1 MNLFKQE
8 GCVSS
13 EPEKYAVVRIYSSG
27 NNTIVHA
34 TDPSGSST
42 LAISAAGQHVKADRL
57 GGSPYGAMV
66 AANTVAGALKKLGIT
81 SIKVKVRAPGGIKSR
96 TPGQGAQAAIRALTR
111 AGLRIIAIEDITP
124 IPTDG
129 TRKPGGRRGRRF

>member
-1 MNLFKQE
+1 M
-8 GCVSS
+8 ST
-13 EPEKYAVVRIYSSG
+13 EPEKYAVVRVYSSG

-42 LAISAAGQHVKADRL
+42 LAMSAAGQHVKADRL
-57 GGSPYGAMV
+57 GGSPYGAMM
-66 AANTVAGALKKLGIT
+66 AANTVADALKKLGIT
-81 SIKVKVRAPGGIKSR
+81 SIKVRVRAPGGIRSR

-111 AGLRIIAIEDITP
+111 SKLRIIAIEDVTP

>member
-1 MNLFKQE
+1 MSTE
-8 GCVSS
+8 S
-13 EPEKYAVVRIYSSG
+13 EKYAVVRIYSSS

-34 TDPSGSST
+34 TDLSGSYT

-57 GGSPYGAMV
+57 GGSPYGAMMAAIAV
-66 AANTVAGALKKLGIT
+66 AEALKKQGIET
-81 SIKVKVRAPGGIKSR
+81 IKIKVRAPGGIKSR

-111 AGLRIIAIEDITP
+111 AKLRIISIEDVTP

>member
-1 MNLFKQE
+1 M
-8 GCVSS
+8 ST

-34 TDPSGSST
+34 TDASGAATLVVST
-42 LAISAAGQHVKADRL
+42 AGQHVKADRL
-57 GGSPYGAMV
+57 GGSPYGAMM
-66 AANTVAGALKKLGIT
+66 AANTVAEALKKMGVT
-81 SIKVKVRAPGGIKSR
+81 TIKIMVRAPGGIMSR

-111 AGLRIIAIEDITP
+111 AKLRITSIEDVTP

>member
-1 MNLFKQE
+1 M
-8 GCVSS
+8 ST
-13 EPEKYAVVRIYSSG
+13 EPEKYAVVRIYSSS

-34 TDPSGSST
+34 TDPSGTYT
-42 LAISAAGQHVKADRL
+42 LAVSAAGQHVKADRL
-57 GGSPYGAMV
+57 GGSPYGAMM
-66 AANTVAGALKKLGIT
+66 AANAVAEALKKQGIEM
-81 SIKVKVRAPGGIKSR
+81 IKVRVRAPGGIKSR

-111 AGLRIIAIEDITP
+111 AKLRIISIEDVTP